1 LGVANLQI
9 FFKDVMERILDKIN
23 VLFYLTSFVYLA
35 CLVSPVDENE
45 FSYVLV

>member
-1 LGVANLQI
+1 MHY
-9 FFKDVMERILDKIN
+9 FIL
-23 VLFYLTSFVYLA
+23 TPFVFLA